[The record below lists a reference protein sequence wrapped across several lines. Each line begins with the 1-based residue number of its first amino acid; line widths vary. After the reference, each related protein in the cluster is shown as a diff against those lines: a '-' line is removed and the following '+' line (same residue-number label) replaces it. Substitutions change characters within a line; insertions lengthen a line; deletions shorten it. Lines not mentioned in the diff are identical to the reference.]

1 MINTVIIKSQTS
13 KGNDIN
19 HDIDNHQDDH
29 DGHDDD
35 HDHHDSDQDDHHPG
49 DFPCLLAGV
58 AVESPWVRSIL
69 LSSHA
74 ADGINIDAIMI
85 TIYDDYHGGQ

>member
-1 MINTVIIKSQTS
+1 MVYH
-13 KGNDIN
+13 NDIN
-19 HDIDNHQDDH
+19 HDLDNHQDDH
-29 DGHDDD
+29 DD
-35 HDHHDSDQDDHHPG
+35 HDSDQDDHHPG

-74 ADGINIDAIMI
+74 ADAINIDAMMIMMP
-85 TIYDDYHGGQ
+85 